1 MATVTVRQIASPI
14 RRKKDQRATLVG
26 LGLNRIGRVST
37 LEDTPSVRGMIAKQQ
52 PTGVFQLPS
61 KLVQAYQAKQ
71 YDGYYYADLG
81 ATPALPFNSVPLNFL
96 SSADTTGGNSGS
108 AVMNGK
114 GELIGLNFDSTY
126 ESISKDWYFNESV
139 TRAIHV
145 DIRYVL
151 WLMQYV
157 DNADNLLAEMEIVR

>member
-1 MATVTVRQIASPI
+1 MPV
-14 RRKKDQRATLVG
+14 
-26 LGLNRIGRVST
+26 
-37 LEDTPSVRGMIAKQQ
+37 
-52 PTGVFQLPS
+52 
-61 KLVQAYQAKQ
+61 
-71 YDGYYYADLG
+71 
-81 ATPALPFNSVPLNFL
+81 NFL

-114 GELIGLNFDSTY
+114 GELVGLNFDSTY
-126 ESISKDWYFNESV
+126 ESITKDWYFNPEI

-157 DNADNLLAEMEIVR
+157 DGAQNLLDEMEIVR